1 MPRIK
6 DLLDPVVREDAYAL
20 KDTLKSER
28 TLEADYLSM
37 NRTQFTRYLR
47 AKMASVIQ
55 EQTAKGADMEMAY
68 HKAKI
73 VGTFADSAWRREA
86 KRLNEASH
94 EG

>member
-1 MPRIK
+1 MARIR
-6 DLLDPVVREDAYAL
+6 DLLDPEVRESAYAL

-28 TLEADYLSM
+28 TLEADYLRM

-55 EQTAKGADMEMAY
+55 EQTNRGASMEMAY

-73 VGTFADSAWRREA
+73 VGQFCDGQWRREA

-94 EG
+94 GS